1 MSAIGRTL
9 RDAKRHFSGDEQ
21 YAVRPYGAVIT
32 SINPEEDTFI
42 YSGPRAGRSAPITHP
57 YLGPSSW
64 IRVMPERA
72 TRMILDSRVDSGE
85 TFASAYMAESI
96 ASLQIRATYAENRF
110 YYRRLLE
117 GEIDI
122 TSKGLASAHFS
133 QDGTLSLRGGPMQY
147 TLDVPRLEANVK
159 APTIIHRTLDNNISE
174 ISSEIRFGVVKRKTE
189 TDQTQDQWIRVTP
202 EGGDEVFA
210 KEYLRT
216 LESKAPPYTLVDHRE
231 GHVVDDEGQEA
242 TSSVTGKKLRSLSKY
257 GTVRLEETSVEVD
270 VEGNV
275 SVILPD
281 NSSYGFSLDV
291 KKSDVKISVGRD
303 EIHNVSRNFLLDA
316 EQTVEIE
323 GTKIKHGA
331 EATEPAMR
339 GEEMRQ
345 WLRDARVLT
354 STGPAAFLTSDVE
367 VRFTNV
373 LSTKV
378 FVE

>member
-1 MSAIGRTL
+1 MSGIGKIL
-9 RDAKRHFSGDEQ
+9 RDGKRHYSSDEQ

-32 SINPEEDTFI
+32 SVNPEEDTFI

-85 TFASAYMAESI
+85 TFASAYLAESV
-96 ASLQIRATYAENRF
+96 ANLQIRATYKENRF

-122 TSKGLASAHFS
+122 TSRGLASAHFS
-133 QDGTLSLRGGPMQY
+133 QDGTLSLRGGPLHS
-147 TLDVPRLEANVK
+147 TLDVPNLEANVK
-159 APTIIHRTLDNNISE
+159 APTIIHRALDNNIS
-174 ISSEIRFGVVKRKTE
+174 SLSNEIRFGVAKRRTE
-189 TDQTQDQWIRVTP
+189 TDQTQDKWVRITP

-216 LESKAPPYTLVDHRE
+216 IESKAPPYTLVDHRE
-231 GHVVDDEGQEA
+231 GHVISNDGTET
-242 TSSVTGKKLRSLSKY
+242 TSSVTGNKLRSLSKY
-257 GTVRLEETSVEVD
+257 GTIRLEETTVEVD

-275 SVILPD
+275 GISLPD
-281 NSSYGFSLDV
+281 NASYGFVLNV
-291 KKSDVKISVGRD
+291 KKTDLKVTTGRD
-303 EIHNVSRNFLLDA
+303 EIHNVGRNFLLDA
-316 EQTVEIE
+316 EQTVELE
-323 GTKIKHGA
+323 GKKIKHGA
-331 EATEPAMR
+331 EASDPVIR
-339 GEEMRQ
+339 GEDMRT

-367 VRFTNV
+367 VRFNNV
-373 LSTKV
+373 LSSKV